1 MELSGYAFGRVCDVE
16 PDRTDRGVVDV
27 HVPQSDYDRR
37 DEKAV
42 HDYGWGP
49 FCSFGVPDDG
59 THCPGVYAIAVEDDV
74 VYVGETKDLYE
85 QFANGYGRISP
96 ANCFAGGQQTNCRL
110 NTAIFHA
117 ARAGDRVSLHLHAT
131 DDFGGTEEE
140 NRALRRIIKDDLVT
154 ALDPAWNKG
163 NGTAETAASEA
174 ETAASTTEAPPER
187 TERPAAE
194 AETPAEGAERPAAET
209 EARTTEREARTTDAG
224 SSTTRPSVDGMESEF
239 VPAAPE
245 AERTGSAR
253 STTERPEASER
264 AETTEP
270 STPLERPEPT
280 ECGTADRAERSERPV
295 DAPADDAEADEF
307 AELRAYLADH
317 EHDRIERTFADLEVV
332 LDGHLPTEARRWQRW
347 WTNDESSHPHSRAW
361 LRAGYEVAE
370 VSLPEGR
377 VVFERRERDGTG
389 SASVERPPVGRVS
402 PRRRE

>member
-16 PDRTDRGVVDV
+16 PDRTDGGAIEV
-27 HVPQSDYDRR
+27 HVPQPDYDRR
-37 DEKAV
+37 DEKSV

-59 THCPGVYAIAVEDDV
+59 THCPGVYAITVADEV

-96 ANCFAGGQQTNCRL
+96 ANCFEGGQQTNCRL

-117 ARAGDRVSLHLHAT
+117 ARAGERVSLHLHAT
-131 DDFGGTEEE
+131 DDFGGTGEE

-163 NGTAETAASEA
+163 SGASESAASE
-174 ETAASTTEAPPER
+174 

-194 AETPAEGAERPAAET
+194 ADAPDGRTEHPTTEAGTRPAET
-209 EARTTEREARTTDAG
+209 ETRTTGAEHPTTDADP
-224 SSTTRPSVDGMESEF
+224 STPRPTVDGTESEF
-239 VPAAPE
+239 VSAAPE
-245 AERTGSAR
+245 AERTDSAR
-253 STTERPEASER
+253 PTADRPETSDSAAASER
-264 AETTEP
+264 AETSEP
-270 STPLERPEPT
+270 PMPLERSDST
-280 ECGTADRAERSERPV
+280 ERGTADRAERSERPA
-295 DAPADDAEADEF
+295 DPPAGDDEADEF

-377 VVFERRERDGTG
+377 VVFERRERDGTD
-389 SASVERPPVGRVS
+389 SPSDERPPVGRVS

>member
-154 ALDPAWNKG
+154 ALDPDWNRG
-163 NGTAETAASEA
+163 NGTSAASERGA
-174 ETAASTTEAPPER
+174 PESEADATVEAGSPADGTDRPADERGTTPEAKAATGTETTGGEEPQAPRSPVDGTESGFVAAPLSGDRSDSARPPTDRPER
-187 TERPAAE
+187 P
-194 AETPAEGAERPAAET
+194 
-209 EARTTEREARTTDAG
+209 
-224 SSTTRPSVDGMESEF
+224 
-239 VPAAPE
+239 PAAPSD
-245 AERTGSAR
+245 G
-253 STTERPEASER
+253 PE
-264 AETTEP
+264 T
-270 STPLERPEPT
+270 
-280 ECGTADRAERSERPV
+280 
-295 DAPADDAEADEF
+295 DEF
-307 AELRAYLADH
+307 AELHAYLADH
-317 EHDRIERTFADLEVV
+317 EHDRVERTFADLEVV
-332 LDGHLPTEARRWQRW
+332 LDDRLPTEARRWQRW

-370 VSLPEGR
+370 VSLPDGR
-377 VVFERRERDGTG
+377 VVFERRGRDATD
-389 SASVERPPVGRVS
+389 SASAEQPPVGRVS

>member
-37 DEKAV
+37 DEKGV

-49 FCSFGVPDDG
+49 FCAFGVPDDG
-59 THCPGVYAIAVEDDV
+59 THCPGVYALAVEDDV
-74 VYVGETKDLYE
+74 VYVGETKDLYD

-96 ANCFAGGQQTNCRL
+96 ANCFEGGQQTNCRL

-154 ALDPAWNKG
+154 ALDPAWNKES
-163 NGTAETAASEA
+163 GTSENAASES
-174 ETAASTTEAPPER
+174 ETAPATTGAPPER

-194 AETPAEGAERPAAET
+194 T
-209 EARTTEREARTTDAG
+209 EARTTDAG
-224 SSTTRPSVDGMESEF
+224 QSTSRPTVDGTESAF

-377 VVFERRERDGTG
+377 VVFERRERDGTD
-389 SASVERPPVGRVS
+389 SASAERPPVGRVS